1 MFDKIKNFI
10 AEAATKSHIIT
21 PNNLKNYGYDDDT
34 TYDGVDNGQVEDQI
48 LIEQGYKGNAD
59 VFAILNA
66 ISNESNS
73 VKWCLKD
80 NQGEIIEDGEAYDLI
95 NSDEN
100 EPLNEKINKI
110 IINYGITGDA
120 FLYFVPSIGFNY
132 SRRFVVLR
140 SVDVEI
146 KLDMYN
152 EITGYVYND
161 GSRRL
166 DIATDDI
173 LHIKDYDPSHDGA
186 YKRGLARFNAGY
198 NVLKA
203 GNNRE
208 IASANI
214 WENNGVSGLLSDKA
228 GTLQDEDDA
237 KRLQKSLNSKLN
249 GASKAG
255 KVIVTNAELDYLQ
268 FGFTPKEL
276 SIDKTANDHLRK
288 MASMFNVSSRQ
299 FNDPQGSTYNNLEV
313 DSENFFIKG
322 VQPILNKIAQALTT
336 ELVKR
341 GYPYYLYLDTS
352 GVQALSKKR
361 RESAE
366 IEIKK
371 GESVISVLL
380 SGLGPKQKISILQ
393 NYHGFTEEEAT
404 EIVNNGQETTQE
416 TQENQGQSD

>member
-21 PNNLKNYGYDDDT
+21 PNNLKKYGYDDDT
-34 TYDGVDNGQVEDQI
+34 TYDGLDNGQVEDQI

-66 ISNESNS
+66 ISNESNA
-73 VKWCLKD
+73 VKFCLKD
-80 NQGEIIEDGEAYDLI
+80 DQGDIIESGEAYDLL
-95 NSDEN
+95 NSDEK
-100 EPLNEKINKI
+100 ETLEEKINQI

-140 SVDVEI
+140 SIDVEI
-146 KLDMYN
+146 KLNMYN

-161 GSRRL
+161 GSRRI
-166 DIATDDI
+166 DIETDDI
-173 LHIKDYDPSHDGA
+173 LHIKDYDPSSEGV

-198 NVLKA
+198 NVLVA

-208 IASANI
+208 TASAAI
-214 WENNGVSGLLSDKA
+214 WGNNGVSGLLSDKA
-228 GTLQDEDDA
+228 GTLQDPDDA
-237 KRLQKSLNSKLN
+237 KRLQKSLNNKLK
-249 GASKAG
+249 GADNAG
-255 KVIVTNAELDYLQ
+255 KIVVTNAELDYLQ

-313 DSENFFIKG
+313 DSENFYIKG
-322 VQPILNKIAQALTT
+322 VQPILNKIAQALTI
-336 ELVKR
+336 ELKKR
-341 GYPYYLYLDTS
+341 GYPYYIYLDTS

-371 GESVISVLL
+371 GSEVINVLL
-380 SGLGPKQKISILQ
+380 SPLSNLQKITILT
-393 NYHGFTEEEAT
+393 NYHGFTEDEAQ
-404 EIVNNGQETTQE
+404 EIVNNGEETTQE
-416 TQENQGQSD
+416 TQET